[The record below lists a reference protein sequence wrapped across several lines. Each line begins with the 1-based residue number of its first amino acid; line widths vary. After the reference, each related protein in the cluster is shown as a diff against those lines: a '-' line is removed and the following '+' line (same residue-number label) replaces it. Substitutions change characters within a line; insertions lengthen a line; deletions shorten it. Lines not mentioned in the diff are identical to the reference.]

1 LFLRQHPFDTAITA
15 CVVTIVWYLGSLMA

>member
-1 LFLRQHPFDTAITA
+1 LFLRQHPFDTTITA